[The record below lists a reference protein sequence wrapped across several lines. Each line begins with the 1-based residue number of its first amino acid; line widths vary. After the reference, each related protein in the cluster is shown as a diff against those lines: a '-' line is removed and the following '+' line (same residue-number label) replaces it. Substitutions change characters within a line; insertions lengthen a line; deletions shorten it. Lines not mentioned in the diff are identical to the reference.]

1 LVSDQQRWVI
11 EDVRE
16 RPGLGVVARTAK
28 GEAVMGRPEL
38 LAELRVAAP
47 SIPVHDGPIA
57 GLALDGRFLGWL
69 LLADTLRPEAVLAM
83 ADLRDLGVA
92 RQILLTGDRR
102 SVADTLAQSVGI
114 TEVQAQALP
123 EDKLN
128 RVIAEKR
135 NGFRP
140 LVVGDGVN
148 DSLALKAVAVG
159 IAMGAGGSDIALA
172 SADVVLI
179 GSDLRRLGTCIR
191 LSRICRRALHV
202 NVAIGLG
209 WTLAIVGAAGY
220 GLLGAEGAL
229 IAALLHN
236 LSTLLV
242 LGNAGRLLRFQE
254 LLPRL

>member
-1 LVSDQQRWVI
+1 
-11 EDVRE
+11 
-16 RPGLGVVARTAK
+16 VA
-28 GEAVMGRPEL
+28 EA
-38 LAELRVAAP
+38 LAR
-47 SIPVHDGPIA
+47 S
-57 GLALDGRFLGWL
+57 LD
-69 LLADTLRPEAVLAM
+69 
-83 ADLRDLGVA
+83 
-92 RQILLTGDRR
+92 
-102 SVADTLAQSVGI
+102 I
-114 TEVQAQALP
+114 TEVQAQDLP

-128 RVIAEKR
+128 RVIAEKKR
-135 NGFRP
+135 GFRP

-148 DSLALKAVAVG
+148 DSLALKAGAVG

-209 WTLAIVGAAGY
+209 WTLAIVAAAGY
-220 GLLGAEGAL
+220 GLLGGQGAL

-254 LLPRL
+254 LLPRLKKPDDAPVPEPGPRRL